1 MEQEEKTVN
10 WLLSELEDLE
20 YSVGELEYAFL
31 DTKEKFK
38 RYSDALQALTGMCYD
53 EHVQKS
59 FMKALK
65 QNEGEGA

>member
-31 DTKEKFK
+31 NAKEKSR

-53 EHVQKS
+53 GHVQKRL
-59 FMKALK
+59 MKALK